1 MFCKTV
7 WNGMHILPDGQ
18 IRLCSIGTNS
28 KPALDMQRCRSPE
41 GKQLNIIDDELIDI
55 MNSDKH
61 REIRRLNVKN
71 PESWSPHCDCCENR
85 EIITDFDREHTN
97 KSRRVYLM
105 GMQTDETVSENDFA
119 TKMADDGSVDWLPSS
134 LDIRF
139 GNLCNQKCIM
149 CNPTFSNLWYD
160 EWFDYYKNMPFGQG
174 DIKVKLERNPNT
186 NKWIQPKE
194 LQWFEDPRFWKR
206 FDQLA
211 PHLRHIYITGGE
223 PMVTPAHDEM
233 LDKLID
239 GGYANNIW
247 LEYDTNCS
255 TINRK
260 IADRW
265 KHFGKVELRG
275 SMDAIKDQYEIV
287 RYGGKWDKFVE
298 NVKKLQEYQVES
310 NGTIE
315 LLAVSTC
322 FQMSTMFS
330 IIESEQ
336 WCKEIGVGFH
346 LRFLEGPI
354 HHSVASLP
362 DVAKLKLIDYYTQH
376 IATSEKAE
384 IIIKHLKNHLGEKY
398 HKPKA
403 VKEFVKFMNYLDTTR
418 KTDWKAVFPEVVDLI
433 KESSASLAI
442 GDVQP
447 TFNSYS
453 LSDLSN

>member
-28 KPALDMQRCRSPE
+28 KPELDLQRCRSSE

-61 REIRRLNVKN
+61 REVRRLNAQDPKA
-71 PESWSPHCDCCENR
+71 WSSHCDCCENR
-85 EIITDFDREHTN
+85 EIITNFDREHKN
-97 KSRRVYLM
+97 KSRRIYLM
-105 GMQTDETVSENDFA
+105 EMKTDETVNEHDYA

-160 EWFDYYKNMPFGQG
+160 EWFDYYKNIPFGQG
-174 DIKVKLERNPNT
+174 DIKVTLEKNPKT

-194 LQWFEDPRFWKR
+194 LQWFEDPRFWAR
-206 FDQLA
+206 FEQLA

-233 LDKLID
+233 LDRLID
-239 GGYANNIW
+239 GGYAKDIW

-265 KHFGKVELRG
+265 KHFAKVDLRG

-287 RYGGKWDKFVE
+287 RYGGKWEKFVE
-298 NVKKLQEYQVES
+298 NVKKLKEYEVES
-310 NGTIE
+310 EGRISLN
-315 LLAVSTC
+315 AVSTC

-330 IIESEQ
+330 IIESEE
-336 WCKEIGVGFH
+336 WCNEIGVNFH
-346 LRFLEGPI
+346 LRFLEGPV
-354 HHSVASLP
+354 HHSVTSLP
-362 DVAKLKLIDYYTQH
+362 NFAKLKLIDYYTPY
-376 IATSEKAE
+376 IGKSIKAD
-384 IIIKHLKNHLGEKY
+384 IIVKHLQNHLGDKY
-398 HKPKA
+398 YKPSA
-403 VKEFVKFMNYLDTTR
+403 VREFVKFMDYLDTTR
-418 KTDWKAVFPEVVDLI
+418 NTKWRETFPKVSELI
-433 KESSASLAI
+433 NESIQLLNI
-442 GDVQP
+442 ER
-447 TFNSYS
+447 
-453 LSDLSN
+453 